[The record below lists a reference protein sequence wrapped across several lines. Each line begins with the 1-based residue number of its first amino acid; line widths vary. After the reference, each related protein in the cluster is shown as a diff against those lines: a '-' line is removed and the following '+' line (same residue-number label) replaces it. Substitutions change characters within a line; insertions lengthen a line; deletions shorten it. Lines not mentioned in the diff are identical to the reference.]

1 MRPINN
7 KQIKNYSIK
16 EVLDN
21 TFISIIFE
29 FYCTK
34 EPSFITEDFQKML
47 AKNIILTESDMI
59 PTYSTFVL
67 LKEYGGKRPKYQFKT
82 GYQRYNEIAPTFLN
96 MLLFWI
102 NENASLDDS
111 THMKVKLSYD
121 FNKLETITSISNMD
135 IGKMVLQ
142 INEDYIYER
151 FPETKKSPFS
161 MSIKKMFPYNMSSN
175 ASHIVNLRSEFSM
188 PISEYYG
195 VDFRDQTMG
204 ELTFNY
210 IGGPKYSEKVKEIY
224 EILEYYILTTYQ
236 VLNNSEYSSSLV
248 NELNKLTEEFRKF
261 RKCYYDYEKFVD
273 VYKDI
278 EVYVDLNK
286 GPLTVEA
293 YWFKIRDVLAKLILE
308 SNVKK
313 CKFNLDTDVGVYQIK
328 DAKITNSKM
337 SEIFLVNSTVSGV
350 FENCYFWNCKIENS
364 RIKSCSFFNRNEIKN
379 CHLERSRIDESN
391 KVEDSY
397 IVNTGEIVNCEVN
410 NCIIKNA
417 GIGEKAKLD
426 EKCLIVGPH
435 PKTKEK
441 EIKSIENEEIRD
453 YRWIKSLRDPN
464 YKDKGFENEY
474 KEE

>member
-1 MRPINN
+1 MRKPFS
-7 KQIKNYSIK
+7 YSIK

-21 TFISIIFE
+21 TLLSFIFE

-34 EPSFITEDFQKML
+34 ESSFIIEDFQKIL
-47 AKNIILTESDMI
+47 NKNIVLTEEYNLKPI
-59 PTYSTFVL
+59 HSTFIL
-67 LKEYGGKRPKYQFKT
+67 LKEYGGKKPRYQLKI
-82 GYQRYNEIAPTFLN
+82 GYQKYDEIIPTSLN
-96 MLLFWI
+96 TLLFWI
-102 NENASLDDS
+102 NENALLDDS
-111 THMKVKLSYD
+111 THMSVKLSYD

-135 IGKMVLQ
+135 VGKMVLQ

-161 MSIKKMFPYNMSSN
+161 LSVKKIIPYNMSSN
-175 ASHIVNLRSEFSM
+175 ASYVVNLKNEFSI
-188 PISEYYG
+188 PINEYYG

-236 VLNNSEYSSSLV
+236 ILNSDDYSQSLV
-248 NELNKLTEEFRKF
+248 NELNKLTEEFRTFK
-261 RKCYYDYEKFVD
+261 KCYYDYTKFTD

-278 EVYVDLNK
+278 EIYIDLNK

-308 SNVKK
+308 SNIKK
-313 CKFNLDTDVGVYQIK
+313 CKFNLDTDVGIYQIK

-337 SEIFLVNSTVSGV
+337 SDIFVVNSIVSGV
-350 FENCYFWNCKIENS
+350 FENCYFWNCKVENS
-364 RIKSCSFFNRNEIKN
+364 RIKNCSFYNRNEIKN
-379 CHLERSRIDESN
+379 CYLEKSRIDNSN
-391 KVEDSY
+391 KIEDSY
-397 IVNTGEIVNCEVN
+397 IVNTGEIINCEAN

-417 GIGEKAKLD
+417 GIGDKAKLD
-426 EKCLIVGPH
+426 ENCLIVGPH

-441 EIKSIENEEIRD
+441 EIKSIENKTVRD
-453 YRWIKSLRDPN
+453 YRWLKSLRDPN
-464 YKDKGFENEY
+464 YKDKGYGNEY